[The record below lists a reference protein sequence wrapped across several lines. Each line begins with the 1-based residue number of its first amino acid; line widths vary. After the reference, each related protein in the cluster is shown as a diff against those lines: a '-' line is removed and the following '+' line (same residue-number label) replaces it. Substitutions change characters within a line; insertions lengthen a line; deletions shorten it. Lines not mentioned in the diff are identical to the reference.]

1 MGWVS
6 DLRGKTV
13 GLDTAPLICFIEA
26 PPCCLRRCLMLL
38 LVSWGGTAGL
48 VRCEPDRN
56 VTVINAGLGGHSTR
70 DLLRRL
76 KESVLAK
83 KPDLL
88 ILMAGTNDILN
99 HARSVPLNEY
109 RENVATMVGQARES
123 GCRVLLMTIL
133 PCHERYLLMRHPP
146 EFYGKYAA
154 AQGIAGKAGPNDLVA
169 RANDLLR
176 GLAREK
182 NIPLVD
188 THRIFLAIG
197 NVGESADSMIRNEAN
212 SGARDGVHP
221 TAQGYQVIATAVYQ
235 AILDHALPHD
245 RVICLGD
252 SITYGAH
259 MAGAGTAQGNTY
271 PGQLLRLLCSQAKQH
286 EPRERR

>member
-1 MGWVS
+1 V
-6 DLRGKTV
+6 
-13 GLDTAPLICFIEA
+13 TA
-26 PPCCLRRCLMLL
+26 
-38 LVSWGGTAGL
+38 
-48 VRCEPDRN
+48 
-56 VTVINAGLGGHSTR
+56 INAGRGGNCTR
-70 DLLRRL
+70 DLLKRF
-76 KESVLAK
+76 KGAVLAE

-109 RENVATMVGQARES
+109 RENVATMVGQAREA

-154 AQGIAGKAGPNDLVA
+154 AQGIAGEVGPNDLVA

-176 GLAREK
+176 GLAKEK
-182 NIPLVD
+182 SIPLVD
-188 THRIFLAIG
+188 THRIFQAIG
-197 NVGESADSMIRNEAN
+197 NVGESAESLIRNEAN
-212 SGARDGVHP
+212 TASRDGVHP
-221 TAQGYQVIATAVYQ
+221 TAQGYQVIATAAYQ

-245 RVICLGD
+245 RVVCLGD

-259 MAGAGTAQGNTY
+259 VVGAGTAQGHTY
-271 PGQLLRLLCSQAKQH
+271 PGQLLRLLRY
-286 EPRERR
+286 PRRRR